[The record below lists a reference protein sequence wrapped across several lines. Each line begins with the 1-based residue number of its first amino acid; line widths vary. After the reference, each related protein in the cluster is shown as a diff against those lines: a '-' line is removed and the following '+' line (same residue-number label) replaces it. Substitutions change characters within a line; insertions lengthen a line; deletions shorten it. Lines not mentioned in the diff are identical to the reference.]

1 MSRIFYSV
9 GGEGRGHAVRA
20 LGMIEELRREHEL
33 TVYASAQAY
42 ELIRSRYINGEI
54 TVRRVPGFCFHY
66 SGTRKLNYPKTVWF
80 GIRYIAS
87 LKSLVQRL
95 VKDIEKDLPELAI
108 VDFEPYLP
116 RAALRCGLPFISL
129 DHQHF
134 LITYDLSSLPSRLK
148 RHVAYMAKVV
158 QFYYSGQNETLVSS
172 FYFPPLKRGVRN
184 VKQIGVILRPEIL
197 RASTEFRQHVV
208 AYFRRFAPPGMLE
221 ALDSCGC
228 EVHVY
233 GLGESAPSGRLRF
246 FQVEPRRFVEDL
258 VTSRALVTTAGNQL
272 VGEALYLRKPILA
285 IPENGNYE
293 QSINGHFLEMTGA
306 GWSVETD
313 CFSKEIVGSFMLNL
327 DRFRYQGDIKRL
339 CGNME
344 ALATVQKYL
353 PRKKLFYPASP
364 LGLPTEGWAQ
374 A

>member
-1 MSRIFYSV
+1 MSSIMSRIFYSV

-228 EVHVY
+228 EVRRR
-233 GLGESAPSGRLRF
+233 LGVG
-246 FQVEPRRFVEDL
+246 PR
-258 VTSRALVTTAGNQL
+258 
-272 VGEALYLRKPILA
+272 YL
-285 IPENGNYE
+285 
-293 QSINGHFLEMTGA
+293 
-306 GWSVETD
+306 
-313 CFSKEIVGSFMLNL
+313 
-327 DRFRYQGDIKRL
+327 
-339 CGNME
+339 
-344 ALATVQKYL
+344 
-353 PRKKLFYPASP
+353 
-364 LGLPTEGWAQ
+364 
-374 A
+374 